1 MTNKQKVK
9 EKFIINKSFIK
20 SVHIL
25 QGSSCICDIEV
36 ESTIK
41 NPPKSYKT

>member
-1 MTNKQKVK
+1 MTNQQKVK

-36 ESTIK
+36 ELDNK
-41 NPPKSYKT
+41 EPP